1 MNNITILDILLKTKL
16 ESLEEPKSR
25 KKDKDPNF
33 LTKEEKL
40 FFYKNGIDY

>member
-1 MNNITILDILLKTKL
+1 MSSVTILDILLKSKL

-25 KKDKDPNF
+25 KKEKDPNF

-40 FFYKNGIDY
+40 FFYKNGIKH

>member
-1 MNNITILDILLKTKL
+1 MNTITILDILLKNKL

-25 KKDKDPNF
+25 KKKKDPNF

-40 FFYKNGIDY
+40 FFYKNGIKH